1 MRTIKGI
8 RQKMEEVF
16 MEHVEPDEKRCKP
29 HHHIVGE
36 GPKELVLLLVNLLTA
51 VSQPFL

>member
-16 MEHVEPDEKRCKP
+16 MEHVEPDEKRFKP
-29 HHHIVGE
+29 YHHIVGE
-36 GPKELVLLLVNLLTA
+36 GPKELVLLLVDLLTA